1 MNISPDNVFR
11 LLGQVIG
18 DPLHREDC
26 IWVGEDGK
34 RCRNVVPKSSRV
46 EGASC
51 LQALQDLSSNYSAT
65 QKLALGGKFL
75 LCSKCR
81 RHRRRPRQ
89 WAESLIHMFDMPA
102 GQTDHVAAL
111 KLENHAGAP
120 QREQWPS
127 YRPFGIDTSTWLQLS
142 LSAP

>member
-81 RHRRRPRQ
+81 RHRCRPRQ
-89 WAESLIHMFDMPA
+89 WAESLIHTLGMQADQA
-102 GQTDHVAAL
+102 DNVAAL
-111 KLENHAGAP
+111 NPENHAGAL
-120 QREQWPS
+120 QREQWHS
-127 YRPFGIDTSTWLQLS
+127 KRPFGIDTSTWL
-142 LSAP
+142 